1 MVVSLEIIATSQ
13 STIPY
18 KWSDNVTSYTEN
30 TTVIQI
36 VFFITSRNFDAV
48 PRNASFFGSSNKN
61 ILLDALSCTG
71 FENDI
76 NTCRTQDWGKN
87 GCSNFEEAGVVC
99 RK

>member
-1 MVVSLEIIATSQ
+1 MVVSLEIIAIFQ
-13 STIPY
+13 STIAHN
-18 KWSDNVTSYTEN
+18 WSAKVTSYTEN
-30 TTVIQI
+30 ATVIQI

-48 PRNASFFGSSNKN
+48 PSNASFFGSSHTN

-76 NTCRTQDWGKN
+76 NTCRTQDWGIH
-87 GCSNFEEAGVVC
+87 GCSNSEDAGVVC